1 MRRLTYVFLLALAQ
15 LAPAETS
22 KEIVARVARDCHG
35 AFMGAI
41 DSYGDSPKVGGVIDD
56 NDPSRPSFGA
66 FKRSSER
73 VIPAFKAT
81 FSGAASEPRVIV
93 AVVSNAEI
101 SAWTVQRWGSDSKG
115 HTISLVCVPTAFVDF
130 IGNEDELAFV
140 IGHEIGHAVDTDPG
154 CRNYGSL
161 AREAKV
167 VCEIR
172 ADAIG
177 YHLLRL
183 ANYSPYATAGVFGRL
198 EMYSGDTHTGITGMF
213 AQLAID
219 HPITPKRIENMRRL
233 LIEELR
239 AAR

>member
-1 MRRLTYVFLLALAQ
+1 MRRLTCVVLLALV
-15 LAPAETS
+15 APAAAQTS
-22 KEIVARVARDCHG
+22 KDQGIKDTLKIISRDCGG

-41 DSYGDSPKVGGVIDD
+41 DSAGEPPKAGGYLDG
-56 NDPSRPSFGA
+56 DPSRFGA
-66 FKRSSER
+66 FVRSSER
-73 VIPAFKAT
+73 ILPAFKA
-81 FSGAASEPRVIV
+81 AYPDAHVIV
-93 AVVSNAEI
+93 AVVSNGEI
-101 SAWTVQRWGSDSKG
+101 NAWTVQRWGSDSQG
-115 HTISLVCVPTAFVDF
+115 RRISLVCMPTVFVEF

-154 CRNYGSL
+154 CRSYGSL

-167 VCEIR
+167 LCEIR

-177 YHLLRL
+177 YHLLRQ
-183 ANYSPYATAGVFGRL
+183 ANYSPYAAAGYFGRI

-213 AQLAID
+213 TQLAID